1 MIWRGEQGLKS
12 QIWYLKEERERER
25 WWKEEKEREHKRP
38 IQYQT
43 WRVDN
48 FKYVAQYL

>member
-25 WWKEEKEREHKRP
+25 EREVMKRGE
-38 IQYQT
+38 
-43 WRVDN
+43 RER
-48 FKYVAQYL
+48 A

>member
-25 WWKEEKEREHKRP
+25 ERGDEKRRKRESIKDQFN
-38 IQYQT
+38 IKLDELT
-43 WRVDN
+43 ILN
-48 FKYVAQYL
+48 T